1 MREATV
7 PARQSVRPHAIVLS
21 LVSDER
27 LARLAAAGDSLAF
40 TTIYQRYHA
49 PLYRYCRSIVGSPD
63 DASDVLQNT
72 MLAAFRSLQ
81 GEIRSIRLKPWL
93 YKIAHNES
101 VSLLRTRR
109 PTVDLEAA
117 GQVAGSDMAV
127 DAATR
132 ERLRALMADVST
144 LSEQQRGALLMR
156 ELNGLEYQEI
166 GAALGTSEGA
176 AKQSVHEARIALT
189 DAEAGRD
196 MECASI
202 RAIVSERDGR
212 QLRARRVRAHLDDC
226 ISCSTFRA
234 SIVTRRRDLAA
245 FVPVVPVG
253 AATAALKG
261 AFGGV
266 AAAETGGIA
275 AMLTGGAAT
284 GTGAAA
290 KGAAIAAVAATMGVG
305 TYAYVEKQEERAKDK
320 EAASRVAQ
328 DRGDVSPPRK
338 NVVIRPERK
347 DVKDRAGAGQASG
360 SDKHKYREPKP
371 PKVDKAFVAQVPE
384 DDERDVVVHE
394 PKPEKEPKQKA
405 PDEETREAGSG
416 GKDEDESG
424 SGGGGKQQEPQ
435 QDEPEDELPDNLD
448 DLLAGDLADLLDNYS
463 NAFLAGNFGSDEIN
477 EILAR
482 YTGIVKD
489 YTGANLADK
498 ISGTL
503 DGTGI
508 TSMLEQL
515 TGKSSVTGA
524 ESENLVSRLLPNLG
538 SLLP

>member
-27 LARLAAAGDSLAF
+27 LARLAAAGDSVAF

-49 PLYRYCRSIVGSPD
+49 PLYRYCRSIVGSPE
-63 DASDVLQNT
+63 DASDALQNT
-72 MLAAFRSLQ
+72 MLSAFRSLQ

-109 PTVDLEAA
+109 PTVDLEAVDQA
-117 GQVAGSDMAV
+117 AGSDMAV

-132 ERLRALMADVST
+132 ERLRQLMTDVAK
-144 LSEQQRGALLMR
+144 LSERQRGALLMR

-176 AKQSVHEARIALT
+176 AKQSVHEARSALT

-226 ISCSTFRA
+226 PSCSTFRA

-245 FVPVVPVG
+245 FIPVVPVG

-261 AFGGV
+261 AFGGA

-284 GTGAAA
+284 GAGAAA

-328 DRGDVSPPRK
+328 DRGDFSPPPK
-338 NVVIRPERK
+338 NAVIRPDRK
-347 DVKDRAGAGQASG
+347 DTKGRSGGGQASA
-360 SDKHKYREPKP
+360 SDKHKYKEPRP

-384 DDERDVVVHE
+384 DDKRDVVVHE
-394 PKPEKEPKQKA
+394 PKQKAPEKEPKQMA
-405 PDEETREAGSG
+405 PEKEPRPG
-416 GKDEDESG
+416 GNDKDRDEDRS
-424 SGGGGKQQEPQ
+424 KRQEPQ

-463 NAFLAGNFGSDEIN
+463 NAFLAGKFGSDEIDQ
-477 EILAR
+477 ILAR

-498 ISGTL
+498 ISSTL
-503 DGTGI
+503 DGSGI
-508 TSMLEQL
+508 TSMLERI

-524 ESENLVSRLLPNLG
+524 ESETWSRGQYLLR
-538 SLLP
+538 

>member
-1 MREATV
+1 MTPRTHSRTPCSPLSGACR
-7 PARQSVRPHAIVLS
+7 ARSA
-21 LVSDER
+21 
-27 LARLAAAGDSLAF
+27 
-40 TTIYQRYHA
+40 
-49 PLYRYCRSIVGSPD
+49 
-63 DASDVLQNT
+63 
-72 MLAAFRSLQ
+72 
-81 GEIRSIRLKPWL
+81 SIRLKPWL

-101 VSLLRTRR
+101 VSLLRSRR
-109 PTVDLEAA
+109 PTVDLEVA
-117 GQVAGSDMAV
+117 GQVTGSDMAV

-132 ERLRALMADVST
+132 ERLRQLMTDVAK

-176 AKQSVHEARIALT
+176 AKQSVHEARSALT

-226 ISCSTFRA
+226 PSCSTFRA

-261 AFGGV
+261 AFGGA

-284 GTGAAA
+284 GAGAAA

-328 DRGDVSPPRK
+328 DRGDFSPPRK
-338 NVVIRPERK
+338 NVVIRPDRK
-347 DVKDRAGAGQASG
+347 DVKDRAGGGHASG
-360 SDKHKYREPKP
+360 SDKHKYKEPKP

-384 DDERDVVVHE
+384 QDKRDVVVHE
-394 PKPEKEPKQKA
+394 PKPEKEPKEKA
-405 PDEETREAGSG
+405 PEEETRHGGSG
-416 GKDEDESG
+416 GDDNDRNED
-424 SGGGGKQQEPQ
+424 GGKQQEPQ

-489 YTGANLADK
+489 YTGANLAGK
-498 ISGTL
+498 ISGAL